1 VRCSLLL
8 TIVPCACPLRA
19 DHRPVYVHRPACP
32 ARASTEDTT
41 TPSDEAESVGGT
53 VGARD
58 RPSAGACCWIA
69 EHGTPRRPVRFAL
82 ARRTVPVCRATSCLP
97 VSSDHRRMCVH
108 ACTFSL
114 SPVARHFFFTLPA
127 AKSVVLLL
135 LRMLGARPPPLY
147 HGRCCLRVCIAGTGT
162 TSKTDSSTTLQ
173 RSACYFCG

>member
-114 SPVARHFFFTLPA
+114 SPVARHFFYFTRCQKRGTAAPADARRAAPSALP
-127 AKSVVLLL
+127 
-135 LRMLGARPPPLY
+135 RQMLSARL
-147 HGRCCLRVCIAGTGT
+147 HRRHRN
-162 TSKTDSSTTLQ
+162 DQ
-173 RSACYFCG
+173 